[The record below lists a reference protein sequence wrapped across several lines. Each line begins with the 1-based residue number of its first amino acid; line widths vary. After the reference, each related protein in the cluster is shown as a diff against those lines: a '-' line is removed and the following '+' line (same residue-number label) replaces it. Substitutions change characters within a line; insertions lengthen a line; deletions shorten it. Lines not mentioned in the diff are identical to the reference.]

1 MHCMLNI
8 INFKLY
14 KAIFVSEG
22 KSRFVCNISYND
34 EVLEC
39 YVPITCKLSSLISL
53 DDKEILIR
61 ATTKAAKRIKYTLFA
76 VRNNKDYL
84 IVDTGFANHIVK
96 AILTGNINKDLFYPE
111 QVIENY
117 KCDFYSKTSK
127 TLVEVK
133 SVITAEQ
140 VLLIPNMKTQRA
152 IKQLQRICSLLSKGY
167 RAEYFI
173 VAFAPQIEKIEIDT
187 TERVGQLLA
196 EVSRL
201 GGKITCIKISLNE
214 TYRIYCDELNYLFI

>member
-96 AILTGNINKDLFYPE
+96 AIFNWK
-111 QVIENY
+111 Y
-117 KCDFYSKTSK
+117 K
-127 TLVEVK
+127 
-133 SVITAEQ
+133 
-140 VLLIPNMKTQRA
+140 
-152 IKQLQRICSLLSKGY
+152 
-167 RAEYFI
+167 
-173 VAFAPQIEKIEIDT
+173 
-187 TERVGQLLA
+187 
-196 EVSRL
+196 
-201 GGKITCIKISLNE
+201 
-214 TYRIYCDELNYLFI
+214 